1 MARPTSTPGAATA
14 AYPAQTSSNEASAK
28 YPSPPRQRRPTSQ
41 HAGGTAASTS
51 SAAAPNSRQQARPTA
66 TQQQST
72 APPRRNDR
80 NAGDKEKDD
89 KDPKT
94 IGPWKIGRTIGKGSS
109 GRVKIAK
116 HSVTGQYAAVKIVP
130 KHALISS
137 RMSINEAGAKV
148 CLPTCPDHTCCE

>member
-1 MARPTSTPGAATA
+1 MARPTSTGPAVGI
-14 AYPAQTSSNEASAK
+14 YPVQASSNEASAK
-28 YPSPPRQRRPTSQ
+28 YPSPPRQRRPTSH
-41 HAGGTAASTS
+41 HAGGAAASTS
-51 SAAAPNSRQQARPTA
+51 SAAAPNSRQQARPTS

-80 NAGDKEKDD
+80 NASDKEKDD

-94 IGPWKIGRTIGKGSS
+94 IGPWRIGRTIGKGSS

-148 CLPTCPDHTCCE
+148 CLLHASAFTCIG